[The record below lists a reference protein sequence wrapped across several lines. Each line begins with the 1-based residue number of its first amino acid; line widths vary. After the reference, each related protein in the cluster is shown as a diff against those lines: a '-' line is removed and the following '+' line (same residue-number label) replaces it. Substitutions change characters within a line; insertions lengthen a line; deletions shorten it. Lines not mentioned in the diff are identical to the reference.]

1 MHSASFSKGGN
12 NAQGGNAQQA
22 PAQQAAPAVAPPQM
36 DAGATA
42 NFVDDLGQD
51 NNFNLDFAVDGP
63 DVLENFDFDSF
74 LHTDDN
80 ATFPG
85 FDLMN
90 FGNDNGVEAGGE

>member
-1 MHSASFSKGGN
+1 
-12 NAQGGNAQQA
+12 
-22 PAQQAAPAVAPPQM
+22 M
-36 DAGATA
+36 DAGAAAT
-42 NFVDDLGQD
+42 FVDDLGPDVSRSVSNSVHLKLANQHLQ

-80 ATFPG
+80 STFPS